1 MAAFEVLWIVG
12 QDGFDQ
18 VVLSF
23 NQNRTSK
30 DRGGDVP
37 GTELATIPDVV
48 ADARGDGIAC
58 SDVLVKGGDGD
69 GVYLVGTVKGDAL
82 HLMLH
87 PKRDGLSSLGQSW

>member
-1 MAAFEVLWIVG
+1 MTAFEVLRIVG

-18 VVLSF
+18 AILSF

-69 GVYLVGTVKGDAL
+69 DVHLIRTVKGGAL
-82 HLMLH
+82 YLMLH